1 MAQQVTAGLQPD
13 VLVVLCTY
21 LAHLE
26 GGVYLAVYLVLLL
39 RDFDVF
45 LFARGEELVKVW
57 VEVFSRRVEVAVFCK
72 SLYVCVCVCECVCAC
87 ACVCT
92 CMVCVCICA
101 I

>member
-13 VLVVLCTY
+13 VLVVLCAY

-26 GGVYLAVYLVLLL
+26 GGVYLAVDLVLLL
-39 RDFDVF
+39 RDFDVL

-57 VEVFSRRVEVAVFCK
+57 VEVFSRRVEVAVC
-72 SLYVCVCVCECVCAC
+72 VCVCVCVC
-87 ACVCT
+87 ACVC
-92 CMVCVCICA
+92 VCVCVRVCVCVYA